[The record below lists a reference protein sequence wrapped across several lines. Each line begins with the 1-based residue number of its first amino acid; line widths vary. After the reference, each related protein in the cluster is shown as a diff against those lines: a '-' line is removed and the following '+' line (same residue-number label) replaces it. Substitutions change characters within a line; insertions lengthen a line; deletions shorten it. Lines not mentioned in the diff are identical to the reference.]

1 MSDIRV
7 IEVKQS
13 VFANNDARAELLRQ
27 ELKENKTFLL
37 NLMSSPGSGK
47 TTTLMRT
54 IEHLKDKIRIGV
66 MEADIDSSVD
76 AHTISTTGVKAVQLH
91 TGGMCHLDAEMT
103 RQGLEELG
111 TEDLDL
117 AILENVGN
125 LVCPAEFDTGAVKNV
140 MILSVPEGHD
150 KPLKYPLIF
159 TVCDALLINKIDV
172 LPYFDFDMEK
182 VVEYAH
188 MRNPNLKIFPIC
200 AKTGEGVDAWCQWL
214 AEAVAQWN
222 NR

>member
-54 IEHLKDKIRIGV
+54 IEQLKDKIRIGV

-91 TGGMCHLDAEMT
+91 TGGMCHLDA
-103 RQGLEELG
+103 
-111 TEDLDL
+111 
-117 AILENVGN
+117 
-125 LVCPAEFDTGAVKNV
+125 
-140 MILSVPEGHD
+140 
-150 KPLKYPLIF
+150 
-159 TVCDALLINKIDV
+159 
-172 LPYFDFDMEK
+172 
-182 VVEYAH
+182 
-188 MRNPNLKIFPIC
+188 
-200 AKTGEGVDAWCQWL
+200 
-214 AEAVAQWN
+214 
-222 NR
+222 